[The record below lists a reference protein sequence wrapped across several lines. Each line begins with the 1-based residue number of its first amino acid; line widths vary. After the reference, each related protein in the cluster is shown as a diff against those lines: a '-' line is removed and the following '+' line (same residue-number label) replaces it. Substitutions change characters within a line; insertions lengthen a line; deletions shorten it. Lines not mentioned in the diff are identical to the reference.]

1 MKERRMRMTIVQG
14 KMNEMIKKLMT
25 VIKDRHWRFAKPS
38 LVRIQHYP
46 LWQNFAMF
54 LNFSAILVT

>member
-1 MKERRMRMTIVQG
+1 MKERRRRMTIVQG

-25 VIKDRHWRFAKPS
+25 VIKDRHWRSAKPS

-46 LWQNFAMF
+46 LWPNFAYVPF
-54 LNFSAILVT
+54 FAILVI